1 MKVFTTA
8 FLMILSTCVFSGAQT
23 SFSHTGIISEESGH
37 SETILV
43 NNKAYRIDNDT
54 NVHALVRPGELAP
67 RLPAGEL
74 IGFNIS
80 QDEVSELHYITDIWL
95 LNAN

>member
-1 MKVFTTA
+1 MKLFITL
-8 FLMILSTCVFSGAQT
+8 FLLILSTNVFSGASS

-37 SETILV
+37 SETILI
-43 NNKAYRIDNDT
+43 NNKTYHIDNDT
-54 NVHALVRPGELAP
+54 NIHALVRPGELAP

-74 IGFNIS
+74 IGFNIT
-80 QDEVSELHYITDIWL
+80 QEENSELPYITDIWL